1 VTGASSLKIVFI
13 IIIIIICFVTRCGRI
28 AEFYFFIFLF
38 LGFRERDRTCH
49 KSLSDLPQFPFRDTF
64 YGCVQILRSRQATAC
79 FKEMA
84 ALSVQFKDEDLRQK
98 WVRIHR
104 NYFMNVCCNN
114 AITDSIRISDEKG
127 ISYEIEDYRTILIL
141 LIDTCRGTMMALVH
155 DSRL

>member
-1 VTGASSLKIVFI
+1 MSRVVVALRNFT
-13 IIIIIICFVTRCGRI
+13 
-28 AEFYFFIFLF
+28 FFIFRF
-38 LGFRERDRTCH
+38 LGFRERDRTCR
-49 KSLSDLPQFPFRDTF
+49 KSLSHVPQFPFRDTL

-104 NYFMNVCCNN
+104 NYFMNFCSNN

-141 LIDTCRGTMMALVH
+141 LIDTSRGTMMALVH
-155 DSRL
+155 DSSV